1 MLIICLM
8 NEEEPQ
14 KFSWSALFFVT
25 GCCSLL
31 FNIALKL
38 LNNYYSNIILVISCA
53 AFLGGI
59 LNFVGRIIVPGKKKT
74 NDNSLTS

>member
-1 MLIICLM
+1 M

-14 KFSWSALFFVT
+14 KFSWSSFFLVT
-25 GCCSLL
+25 GCCSLV

-38 LNNYYSNIILVISCA
+38 LNNYYSTIIFVIGCG

-59 LNFVGRIIVPGKKKT
+59 LNFVGRIIIEPGKKKP

>member
-1 MLIICLM
+1 M

-14 KFSWSALFFVT
+14 KFSWSAFFLVT
-25 GCCSLL
+25 GCCSLV

-38 LNNYYSNIILVISCA
+38 LNNYYSTIILVIGCG

-59 LNFVGRIIVPGKKKT
+59 LNFVGKIIIVPGKKKP